1 MNKKQLANS
10 SISARFDIDVSK
22 ALEQYFEKYDNIE
35 SAYYLID
42 QFLRKIYNSSVNI
55 YLPDKVVSNYV
66 FIKEV
71 ILSRVSKLKD
81 QITKDHYVKELR
93 DFFMINHEFIK
104 IAEMQW
110 FLINAGVLIEFLV
123 LSENL
128 DLSLRKWL
136 ANYSIYPEDW
146 VICRHT
152 MSEKGRKRLKE
163 IGFSVPFDHWD
174 KEYVIDAL
182 VAISEIL
189 KKVKDI
195 KGVFTEDSWLYD
207 PGIHNIASD
216 GKPYV
221 AFTFFND
228 VKLKGHVFYR
238 GIATKNNAFKKHYL
252 FATRNAR
259 RKMLADNRE
268 FVPKVYSAIYPRDEL
283 LRNVKNMR

>member
-1 MNKKQLANS
+1 MGKKHLAY
-10 SISARFDIDVSK
+10 SIMSARFDIDVTK
-22 ALEQYFEKYDNIE
+22 ALKHYFAKYDDIE
-35 SAYYLID
+35 SVYYLID
-42 QFLRKIYNSSVNI
+42 QLLDKIHNSSADI
-55 YLPDKVVSNYV
+55 YLPNKVISNNV
-66 FIKEV
+66 FVKKAI
-71 ILSRVSKLKD
+71 ISRVSKLKH
-81 QITKDHYVKELR
+81 QITKDNCIKELR
-93 DFFMINHEFIK
+93 DFLIINHEFIK

-110 FLINAGVLIEFLV
+110 FLINAGVLGEFLV

-136 ANYSIYPEDW
+136 VKYSIYVGGR

-152 MSEKGRKRLKE
+152 ISDNGRRRLKE

-182 VAISEIL
+182 ITISEML

-207 PGIHNIASD
+207 PDIYNIASD

-228 VKLKGHVFYR
+228 DRLKGHVFYR
-238 GIATKNNAFKKHYL
+238 GIATKNNEFKKHYL

-259 RKMLADNRE
+259 RKMLADNGE
-268 FVPKVYSAIYPRDEL
+268 FVPKVYSAIYPREEL
-283 LRNVKNMR
+283 LKNVKNIR